1 MPEIIALAMPKESR
15 HIALKINY
23 LANQTAENGVQS
35 DRFQR
40 GSVRFRTVWTGAPG
54 LDFET

>member
-23 LANQTAENGVQS
+23 LANQTAENSAQS

-40 GSVRFRTVWTGAPG
+40 GSVRFRTVR
-54 LDFET
+54 